1 MGMEIIP
8 AIDILDG
15 RCVRLY
21 QGDYEKAESF
31 GEDPVA
37 VACNWAY
44 LGAPRLHV
52 VDLNGARQGEPLHLD
67 ALRKIVAQVHCP
79 VQFGGGLRSLEA
91 VQAAVECGI
100 DRAILGTVA
109 VEQPALIE
117 RLCREFP
124 GHIAV
129 GLDARGGKVAVRGWR
144 ETSEVDAAE
153 LAAQM
158 ERCGV
163 SALVY
168 TDILKD
174 GTLSGPNLV
183 ELQRI
188 TDAVSIPVIVSGGI
202 GTLADV
208 LSLVALEPRGLAG
221 AIIGRAL
228 YTGDVDLTEAL
239 RAAGAGR
246 WQDLPPQDSAW
257 G

>member
-37 VACNWAY
+37 VACNWAR
-44 LGAPRLHV
+44 LGASRLHI
-52 VDLNGARQGEPLHLD
+52 VDLSGARLGEPVHLGV
-67 ALRKIVAQVHCP
+67 LQKIIAQVPCP
-79 VQFGGGLRSLEA
+79 VQFGGGLRSPQA
-91 VQAAVECGI
+91 VRAVVACGVDRVILGTAAVE
-100 DRAILGTVA
+100 RPEM
-109 VEQPALIE
+109 VEQ
-117 RLCREFP
+117 LCAEFP
-124 GHIAV
+124 GRIAV
-129 GLDARGGKVAVRGWR
+129 GLDARGGKVAVRGWL
-144 ETSEVDAAE
+144 ETSEVEAAV

-158 ERCGV
+158 EQLGV
-163 SALVY
+163 SALIY

-188 TDAVSIPVIVSGGI
+188 TDVVEIPVIVSGGI

-208 LSLVALEPRGLAG
+208 LSLIALEPRGLAG

-239 RAAGAGR
+239 RAAGPGR
-246 WQDLPPQDSAW
+246 WQDIPPEGTVW